1 MEIYPSTKGIPATY
15 DIIIVLPRHVET
27 VVLLSRK
34 NPDDRIEIDLKL
46 DEIDIT
52 TAESKATYE
61 DIKDYVLK
69 NHSMKV
75 SSLYISQVKRKLG
88 LEVGTNYN
96 LPKSEDARVPQC
108 PPEKE
113 KVITDT
119 LKHFRM
125 I

>member
-1 MEIYPSTKGIPATY
+1 MLGSNVIF
-15 DIIIVLPRHVET
+15 IILSRHVET
-27 VVLLSRK
+27 VVCLSRK
-34 NPDDRIEIDLKL
+34 NPDNKIEIDLRL
-46 DEIDIT
+46 DELDIT

-61 DIKDYVLK
+61 EIKDYVLK
-69 NHSMKV
+69 NHSMKI

-96 LPKSEDARVPQC
+96 LPKSEDALVPQC

-119 LKHFRM
+119 LKHFKM

>member
-1 MEIYPSTKGIPATY
+1 
-15 DIIIVLPRHVET
+15 VET
-27 VVLLSRK
+27 VVYLSRK
-34 NPDDRIEIDLKL
+34 NPDDRIEIDLSL
-46 DEIDIT
+46 DEFDIT

-61 DIKDYVLK
+61 EIKDYVLK

-108 PPEKE
+108 PFNKE
-113 KVITDT
+113 KVITEA
-119 LKHFRM
+119 LNHFRM